1 MINLGEINIQQIGI
15 HYLHKESEKVVISD
29 QSISLSGDGMAKKLI
44 KGLYHKF
51 SLEVPY
57 EFSKSGVDQNRSA
70 INLIRQKFNEQRS
83 FQEISVE
90 LAGLFL
96 ESHEAENI
104 KAGYLILLELEN
116 IIIEDISCTG
126 LGILRTYESEEFL
139 SPKRMNQF
147 IDIEI
152 LQGVSIKN
160 LEINCL
166 IVHED
171 KIKNTQV
178 FFKNTGLG
186 FKNNFF
192 MDQYLKVVPIIN
204 EYHHTQGQINMYKS
218 FVEDELE
225 LDSKI
230 EKLNKINDS
239 IQYLKQHDNFQISDF
254 EEEVI
259 KDPETISSFQEFRQ
273 NFSDENKIELSD
285 DFIISKN
292 AVKNNT
298 RYVRSVIKLD
308 KNFHVYVHG
317 NRQNIVKGYDDERDL
332 YYYQIY
338 FKEES

>member
-1 MINLGEINIQQIGI
+1 MINLNEINIRQIGI
-15 HYLHKESEKVVISD
+15 HYLHKEPEKVVISEQPVTPSSD
-29 QSISLSGDGMAKKLI
+29 DMVKKLI
-44 KGLYHKF
+44 IGLYHKF

-57 EFSKSGVDQNRSA
+57 EFSNSGTDQSHGA
-70 INLIRQKFNEQRS
+70 SNLIQQNLNQQRS

-90 LAGLFL
+90 LADLYL
-96 ESHEAENI
+96 ESYEAGNL

-116 IIIEDISCTG
+116 IMIDDIACSG
-126 LGILRTYESEEFL
+126 VGILRSHESEEFL
-139 SPKRMNQF
+139 SPRRMNQS
-147 IDIEI
+147 IDIDV
-152 LQGVSIKN
+152 LQGVSLKN

-171 KIKNTQV
+171 STKNAQV
-178 FFKNTGLG
+178 FFKNTGIG

-218 FVEDELE
+218 FVENEM
-225 LDSKI
+225 DSKI

-239 IQYLKQHDNFQISDF
+239 IQYLNQHDNFQISDF

-259 KDPETISSFQEFRQ
+259 KDPETIGSFQEFRQ
-273 NFSDENKIELSD
+273 NFSDENNIELSD
-285 DFIISKN
+285 DFIISRN

-298 RYVRSVIKLD
+298 RYVRNVIKLD

-317 NRQNIVKGYDDERDL
+317 NRQYIVKGYDEEKDL